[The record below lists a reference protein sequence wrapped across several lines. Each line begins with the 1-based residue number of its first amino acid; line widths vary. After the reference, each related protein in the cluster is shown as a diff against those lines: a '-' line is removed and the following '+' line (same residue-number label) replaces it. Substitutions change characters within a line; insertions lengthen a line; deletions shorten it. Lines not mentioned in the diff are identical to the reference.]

1 MYGPSGYDAQASFLK
16 GQPTYRGTPGSTRP
30 DLYRSG
36 EAIEIKNYDVSTSA
50 GQNRLV
56 SNVVDQARTRAQ
68 NLPAADVQKLI
79 IDVRG
84 QNIGTA
90 TLNRLADEIAT
101 RSDGVLSNLNI
112 TFWR

>member
-1 MYGPSGYDAQASFLK
+1 MYGLSGYDAQASFLK
-16 GQPTYRGTPGSTRP
+16 GQPTYRGAAGSTRP

-36 EAIEIKNYDVSTSA
+36 EAIEIKNYDVSTGA
-50 GQNRLV
+50 GQNRLI

-68 NLPAADVQKLI
+68 NLPATDVQKLI

-84 QNIGTA
+84 QNVGTA
-90 TLNRLADEIAT
+90 TLNRLADEIVN
-101 RSDGVLSNLNI
+101 RSGGVLSDSNI